1 MYDTIET
8 SDKSSGEASKT
19 ISPLIAQRRL
29 WIIAAI
35 AAGLA
40 ALIVSALWTSR
51 TAPPQKPDD
60 SQLIAQRSV
69 YIAALT
75 EPDAAVR
82 RARLADFIET
92 HPDSLRHRAA
102 KAQLLVLNTAEAR
115 DWAKLSDVI
124 FDVRASRPDKL
135 YALEVYERQ
144 WDPSLLGGRADA
156 VKRLRDELSAEAPD
170 IPVRDEGIELGN
182 ISPSER
188 MVGGGKG
195 YPRPESGVDTSAV
208 DTAPYPQSADI
219 ITPPELRREVQP
231 RYPRRALNA
240 GIEAVVELRLILDD
254 RGRVEAVELMRADAP
269 RYKEDFIEAAERA
282 ARRFRFEPRE
292 INGEPVPTPE
302 GITKQFVFKI
312 LD

>member
-8 SDKSSGEASKT
+8 SDAPSDKT
-19 ISPLIAQRRL
+19 TAPISPLIAQRRL
-29 WIIAAI
+29 WVLAAI

-40 ALIVSALWTSR
+40 VLIVSALWTSQ
-51 TAPPQKPDD
+51 TPPPQKPDD
-60 SQLIAQRSV
+60 SQLIAQRSE

-75 EPDAAVR
+75 EPDAALR
-82 RARLADFIET
+82 RARLSDFIET
-92 HPDSLRHRAA
+92 HPSSKRRRAA

-124 FDVRASRPDKL
+124 FDVKASRADKL
-135 YALEVYERQ
+135 YALEVYEHQ
-144 WDPSLLGGRADA
+144 WDPSLLGGRADT
-156 VKRLRDELSAEAPD
+156 VKRLRDELTAEALD
-170 IPVRDEGIELGN
+170 IPVRDEGIDLGD
-182 ISPSER
+182 IAPSER

-195 YPRPESGVDTSAV
+195 YPRPESGIETMTTHTV
-208 DTAPYPQSADI
+208 PYPQNADI

-254 RGRVEAVELMRADAP
+254 RGRVEAVELIRTDAP
-269 RYKEDFIEAAERA
+269 RYEEDFIEAAERA

-292 INGEPVPTPE
+292 INGEPIATPE
-302 GITKQFVFKI
+302 GVTKQFIFKI
-312 LD
+312 LN